1 VAESSIKRQASDV
14 TSPLWFC
21 ISVVVFI
28 GLGLWLKT
36 RILTWIYG
44 PLFPL
49 FFLYVLPT
57 AARRLYRIPRQLRDR
72 RIA

>member
-1 VAESSIKRQASDV
+1 
-14 TSPLWFC
+14 
-21 ISVVVFI
+21 
-28 GLGLWLKT
+28 
-36 RILTWIYG
+36 
-44 PLFPL
+44 LFPL